1 MKLIKVLSLFFLF
14 LLCIKS
20 ENLYAQ
26 EVVDSISYWR
36 DLILSPKTEDDLAKG
51 FLYFDKARELSLEQ
65 NDTIDLIYNSSI
77 LSIAEFDLGAYHES
91 KNSAITALKLVDET
105 KVNEW
110 TLGVIISL
118 YNSLGK
124 AHKELNDYEKA
135 IESYNNVLRLTQS
148 VSDSIAIYNN
158 KANVYKDDEKFDQAL
173 SELSIANRLAIRNPK
188 VTQNAR
194 VLNNLGYVQFKL
206 GKSEGLKN
214 MLKALEIRISQ
225 NDLIGTFSSYK
236 SLIAFYREKG
246 DKDSALVYGNRALE
260 LSQKINSPTFKK
272 EALLNLL
279 KLEKNSQYLE
289 YLKIEND
296 LRERELEQDVK
307 FSHAKYNIDKER
319 QRASKQKL
327 EAEAKNKRQ
336 RLIFLGGGFILVL
349 LSVFLYFFLKQ
360 KHKRE
365 KAKEV
370 IKETFQTE
378 RRLSKKVHDELA
390 NDMSD
395 TLNYIDHHVAIP
407 DDVKIHLVNKLD
419 DLYDRTRD
427 ISAEIGGF
435 DSKDFAK
442 SLKFLITQHNT
453 KGLKV
458 MTNVMSGINWDKI
471 SDHKKINIYRSL
483 QELLVNMKKHSKA
496 TDVTVIFK
504 SDGKKHV
511 INYTDNGVGTNLSD
525 KLIRGLQ
532 NVETRMKNI
541 GGNSTF
547 ITSKG
552 KGFKAHLYFLS

>member
-1 MKLIKVLSLFFLF
+1 MLVAQNETFSQQEDSTAYWTNAILYPEEGQDLTGGYLFF
-14 LLCIKS
+14 
-20 ENLYAQ
+20 E
-26 EVVDSISYWR
+26 
-36 DLILSPKTEDDLAKG
+36 
-51 FLYFDKARELSLEQ
+51 KAREKSIEL
-65 NDTIDLIYNSSI
+65 NDTTNIVY
-77 LSIAEFDLGAYHES
+77 DLGMLAIVKFELDFLYES
-91 KNSAITALKLVDET
+91 KKDAVQALELLDEIKESDWKSQT
-105 KVNEW
+105 TV
-110 TLGVIISL
+110 SL

-124 AHKELNDYEKA
+124 VHRALKDQEKALDSYNKALELTQNLND
-135 IESYNNVLRLTQS
+135 S
-148 VSDSIAIYNN
+148 VRTYNN
-158 KANVYKDDEKFDQAL
+158 KGNVFKDEKKYQQAL
-173 SELSIANRLAIRNPK
+173 SQFELGYQASHRNIDSIE
-188 VTQNAR
+188 NAR
-194 VLNNLGYVQFKL
+194 VLDNLGYTQSKL
-206 GKSEGLKN
+206 GYSIGYSN
-214 MLKALEIRISQ
+214 MIQALEIRVLKK
-225 NDLIGTFSSYK
+225 DTKGVFASYLNLTEYYDEQGK
-236 SLIAFYREKG
+236 L
-246 DKDSALVYGNRALE
+246 DSALHYANKSYDLAK
-260 LSQKINSPTFKK
+260 KINILKFKE
-272 EALLNLL
+272 EALSNLL
-279 KLEKNSQYLE
+279 RLDKKAE
-289 YLKIEND
+289 YNEYISIVDSLNQRK
-296 LRERELEQDVK
+296 LEQDVK
-307 FSHAKYNIDKER
+307 FSHAKYNVDKER
-319 QRASKQKL
+319 QRASKQRL
-327 EAEAKNKRQ
+327 EAEAKNKQQ

-360 KHKRE
+360 KHRRE

-407 DDVKIHLVNKLD
+407 DDVKTYLVNKLD

-458 MTNVMSGINWDKI
+458 MTNVMSGIDWDKV

-483 QELLVNMKKHSKA
+483 QELLVNMKKHSNA